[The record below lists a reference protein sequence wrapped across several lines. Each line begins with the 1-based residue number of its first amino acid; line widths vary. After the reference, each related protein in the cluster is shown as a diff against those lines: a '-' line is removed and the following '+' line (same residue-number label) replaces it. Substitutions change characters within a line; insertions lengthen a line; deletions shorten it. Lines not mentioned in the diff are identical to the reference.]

1 MPDVKGSMLM
11 LLIKRTKPP
20 QPCRDIWWSLAP
32 PSPRITA
39 GGTPYGRQFSGRD
52 HVPGGRSARCCLCLC
67 GLYSDIWM

>member
-20 QPCRDIWWSLAP
+20 QPYR
-32 PSPRITA
+32 
-39 GGTPYGRQFSGRD
+39 RQFSSRD
-52 HVPGGRSARCCLCLC
+52 RVPGGRPARCCVYLC